1 MNLRSVDLNLLV
13 ILDVLLDE
21 AHVSR
26 AARRLNLS
34 QPAVSAAL
42 QRCRHLLG
50 DELLDRGRG
59 TMHRTP
65 RAEALRGQLK
75 SLLAGVQDLIEPAE
89 VPLAEL
95 QRVVRITAADLP
107 TAMIAG
113 SLLEELGRTAP
124 QIAVIFQPWRGADAA
139 AAALRNGDADM
150 AISVFDR
157 VEDEI
162 KRLTILEETYV
173 VAMRRDHPAADGFDL
188 ETWLDW
194 PHVVVSGQGEM
205 RTPLDTQ
212 LAAMGR
218 HRQVGLVVPSFQLV
232 PDLLE
237 RTSLLALIPLHSLR
251 WHSCDSL
258 VHVEPPLPVVGFP
271 LHLAWHSRQSADPGL
286 RHVISIVSAIFER
299 LAGSDD
305 G

>member
-1 MNLRSVDLNLLV
+1 MNLRAVDLNLLV

-59 TMHRTP
+59 MMHRTP
-65 RAEALRGQLK
+65 RADALRSQLK
-75 SLLAGVQDLIEPAE
+75 SMLAEVQNLIEPTE
-89 VPLAEL
+89 VPLPEL
-95 QRVVRITAADLP
+95 QRVVRITSADLP

-124 QIAVIFQPWRGADAA
+124 HVSVVFQPWHGAEAA

-150 AISVFDR
+150 AISVFDW
-157 VEDEI
+157 VDDEI
-162 KRLTILEETYV
+162 ERLTLLEETYV
-173 VAMRRDHPAADGFDL
+173 VAMRCDHPAAEGFDL
-188 ETWLDW
+188 EAWLAW
-194 PHVVVSGQGEM
+194 PHVVVSGRGEM
-205 RTPLDTQ
+205 RTPLDAQ

-218 HRQVGLVVPSFQLV
+218 HRQVGLVVPTFQLV
-232 PDLLE
+232 PDLLA
-237 RTSLLALIPLHSLR
+237 RTSLMALLPVHSLR
-251 WHSCDSL
+251 WHRGDSL
-258 VHVEPPLPVVGFP
+258 LQLEPPLPNPGFP
-271 LHLAWHSRQSADPGL
+271 LHLAWHSRQSTDRGL
-286 RHVISIVSAIFER
+286 RHVLSIVSAIFGR
-299 LAGSDD
+299 MADAG
-305 G
+305 GG

>member
-1 MNLRSVDLNLLV
+1 MNLRSIDLNLLV

-65 RAEALRGQLK
+65 RAEALRDPLK

-95 QRVVRITAADLP
+95 QQVVRITAADLP

-113 SLLEELGRTAP
+113 SLVEDLARTAP
-124 QIAVIFQPWRGADAA
+124 QVSVVFQPWHGAEAA
-139 AAALRNGDADM
+139 ASALRNGDADL

-157 VEDEI
+157 VDDEI
-162 KRLTILEETYV
+162 ERLTVLDETYV
-173 VAMRRDHPAADGFDL
+173 VAMRRDHPAAEGFDL
-188 ETWLDW
+188 DAWLAW

-205 RTPLDTQ
+205 RTPLDAQ
-212 LAAMGR
+212 LAAIGR
-218 HRQVGLVVPSFQLV
+218 HRRVGLVVPSFQLV
-232 PDLLE
+232 PDLLA
-237 RTSLLALIPLHSLR
+237 RTSLLALTPVHSLR
-251 WHSCDSL
+251 WRSPDSL
-258 VHVEPPLPVVGFP
+258 LHLEPPLPVAGFP
-271 LHLAWHSRQSADPGL
+271 LHLAWHRRQSTDRGL
-286 RHVISIVSAIFER
+286 RHVITIVSAIFGR
-299 LAGSDD
+299 LADVEHG
-305 G
+305 

>member
-59 TMHRTP
+59 TMHRTA
-65 RAEALRGQLK
+65 RADALRGPLK

-95 QRVVRITAADLP
+95 QRIVRITAADLP

-113 SLLEELGRTAP
+113 SLLEELGQTAP
-124 QIAVIFQPWRGADAA
+124 HVSVVFQPWHGADAA
-139 AAALRNGDADM
+139 AAALRNGDTDI
-150 AISVFDR
+150 AISVFDGAD
-157 VEDEI
+157 DEI
-162 KRLTILEETYV
+162 ERLILLEETYV
-173 VAMRRDHPAADGFDL
+173 VAMRRDHPAAEDFDL
-188 ETWLDW
+188 NAWLAW
-194 PHVVVSGQGEM
+194 PHVVVSGRGEM
-205 RTPLDTQ
+205 RTPLDAQ
-212 LAAMGR
+212 LAALGR

-232 PDLLE
+232 PDLLA
-237 RTSLLALIPLHSLR
+237 RTSLLSIMPVHSLR
-251 WHSCDSL
+251 QHARHAL
-258 VHVEPPLPVVGFP
+258 LGLEPPLTVEGFP
-271 LHLAWHSRQSADPGL
+271 LHLAWHSRQSTDRVL
-286 RHVISIVSAIFER
+286 RHVRSIVSGIFGR
-299 LAGSDD
+299 MADTDD
-305 G
+305 R